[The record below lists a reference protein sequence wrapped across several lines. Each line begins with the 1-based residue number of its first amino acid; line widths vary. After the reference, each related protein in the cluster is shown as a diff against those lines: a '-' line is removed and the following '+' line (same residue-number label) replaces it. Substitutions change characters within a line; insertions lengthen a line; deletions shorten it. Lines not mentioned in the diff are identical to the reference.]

1 MAGQGQHGDGP
12 VRRDRA
18 TVGWLWRALAAVIV
32 AGRYLILL
40 AWIAA
45 AVAVTL
51 YLPPL
56 TASDGVGGLIP
67 SGAPALR
74 AEYDAAR
81 LFGLP
86 LTAQVAVV
94 QRDPR
99 RFPLPCVAGLV
110 LAGLGLRHIKL
121 GFPLIRA
128 LPATS
133 QEVRAEQAAAKG
145 FVPGILVPALVVLFG
160 RVGSWPG
167 RTVPP
172 VRRLAASPAAED
184 LHGTVAHRD

>member
-1 MAGQGQHGDGP
+1 VTGQAQRGDGAA
-12 VRRDRA
+12 RRDRA
-18 TVGWLWRALAAVIV
+18 AVGWLWRALAAVVV

-45 AVAVTL
+45 AVAVTR

-56 TASDGVGGLIP
+56 AASSGVGGLIP

-86 LTAQVAVV
+86 LVAQVAVV

-99 RFPLPCVAGLV
+99 RFPSAVQAHT
-110 LAGLGLRHIKL
+110 AR
-121 GFPLIRA
+121 
-128 LPATS
+128 
-133 QEVRAEQAAAKG
+133 QAARA
-145 FVPGILVPALVVLFG
+145 
-160 RVGSWPG
+160 
-167 RTVPP
+167 T
-172 VRRLAASPAAED
+172 
-184 LHGTVAHRD
+184 